1 MGIFTHLRTH
11 SSYSLK
17 DGLLSEDQI
26 IDLAVKN
33 NQPSVAITDLGKM
46 FTSVSFYEKARAK
59 GIKPIVGVDAYIE
72 TDITNSQERSEP
84 TRLLLLAKDENGYK
98 NLMALVSRAHTEN
111 LKKEI
116 PYIKQSWFGE
126 ATKGIIALS
135 GDSLSGDIALDCIT
149 ETEVPYK
156 DRVRAAKSKVEQY
169 KSFFPDGFF
178 LEVQRAER
186 STDDMFVRS
195 MVSLS
200 LQTNVP
206 LVATHPVQFEKRSD
220 FYYHE
225 IRTCLNQNQYVS
237 DIKRNSQ
244 FTRDQ
249 YFKSTEEMEELFKD
263 IPQAINNA
271 NMVAKLC
278 SITIDVGN
286 PMLPKF
292 PTPNNEREEDYLTN
306 KAKAGLEEK
315 LKKIFSDEAERLEK
329 RKEYDDRLNY
339 ELSVINK
346 MGFSGYFLIVA
357 DFIEFAKSNDIAVGP
372 GRGSGAGS
380 LAALAL
386 DIIEVD
392 PIKYDLLFERFLN
405 PERVSMP
412 DFDIDFD
419 TERKTEVMEYV
430 RKKYDSLEGDKVVSL
445 ISAFNMSRPK
455 SAVKDTGKILQ
466 TYNKTIYRLSD
477 YVNGYEFKYG
487 KEDYSLQDV
496 FDNTPELRAEYE
508 NDNDFKK
515 LFDAASRMVNIPKS
529 LSKHPGG
536 LVISKGN
543 LTNYSPLLTSS
554 ENGKAVVVSQFDK
567 DQVERAGL
575 VKFDFLSV
583 RNLDIIYATEKLIN
597 KRPEF
602 RDAENKFSVKDLT
615 LDDKSVYH
623 NFAQGNTIGVFQFE
637 GAGMRKTLKT
647 IKANN
652 FNDLVASVALFRPG
666 PMAYIPD
673 YAKNKENG
681 KYNCIVP
688 EMDEI
693 LKDTHGIMIYQEQ
706 VMQVAQKLGGYTLGK
721 ADNLRKAMGKKMPQE
736 MAKHRSTFTEGC
748 VKNGISN
755 EKANEVFDS
764 MEKFAEYGF
773 NKSHSVAYAIISYRT
788 AYLKTYYPEE
798 YFSCLMNVE
807 KSKINTY
814 IQDLAK
820 NDIEILAPDI
830 NKSQAMFS
838 PDGRKKIRFGL
849 TGVKDVSSDSV
860 KELLRVREEKGEF
873 TSFFDFFKKI
883 DRSKLSEK
891 VITQLIKAGAFDS
904 IDPRRDVLIENID
917 SAMKYAGKLA
927 REKKEKGYILHELF
941 GAKGIHKDAKK
952 LLVSNDNEVIEPEMV
967 APQKTWSEIDYINE
981 EKNALGLCLS
991 RNLFN
996 IYQKKLGG
1004 LEAAVALGDVD
1015 TKPVFQTFLF
1025 AGIVTKKDEKVT
1037 NKDSKPIAFITLDDG
1052 FTSKDIVMYDS
1063 VYKANIDKFVVGE
1076 FVAIEGQVKSPRK
1089 NSDETSNG
1097 ISVNQAFTFD
1107 DIREKL
1113 ISSVHLALKQDR
1125 VEGLIEILR
1134 KHKGEAAVKIYL
1146 PNNENKYTFATL
1158 NEEFNINAGPECMK
1172 ELENY
1177 LGESKVKP
1185 SFKKEITFPKQ
1196 AFANQPYKKPF
1207 DNKFKKKPKKE
1218 EKETYQRP
1226 KP

>member
-1 MGIFTHLRTH
+1 MGNFTHLRTH

-72 TDITNSQERSEP
+72 TDVTLSEERGEP
-84 TRLLLLAKDENGYK
+84 TRLLLLAKNEEGYK
-98 NLMALVSRAHTEN
+98 NLMSLVSRAHTEN

-116 PYIKQSWFGE
+116 PYIKQSWLGE
-126 ATKGIIALS
+126 AAKGIIALS
-135 GDSLSGDIALDCIT
+135 GDAVSGDIALDCLT
-149 ETEVPYK
+149 ETEVSYK
-156 DRVRAAKSKVEQY
+156 DRVRATKSKVEQY
-169 KSFFPDGFF
+169 KTFFPDGFF

-186 STDDMFVRS
+186 DTDDMFVRS

-200 LQTNVP
+200 LATSTP

-220 FYYHE
+220 YFYHE
-225 IRTCLNQNQYVS
+225 VRTCLNQNQYVS
-237 DIKRNSQ
+237 DVKRNTQ

-278 SITIDVGN
+278 SVTIDVGH
-286 PMLPKF
+286 PMLPTF
-292 PTPNNEREEDYLTN
+292 PTPNNEKEDDYLTR

-315 LKKIFSDEAERLEK
+315 LQKIFPDEVERLEK

-339 ELSVINK
+339 ELSIINK

-357 DFIEFAKSNDIAVGP
+357 DFIAFAKSNDIAVGP

-380 LAALAL
+380 LTALAL

-405 PERVSMP
+405 PERISMP

-419 TERKTEVMEYV
+419 TERKAEVMEYV
-430 RKKYDSLEGDKVVSL
+430 REKYDGLEGERAVSL
-445 ISAFNMSRPK
+445 ISTFNMSRPK
-455 SAVKDTGKILQ
+455 SAVKDAGKILQ
-466 TYNKTIYRLSD
+466 INNRTIYRLSD

-487 KEDYSLQDV
+487 KDDYSLQDV

-508 NDNDFKK
+508 SDNDFKK
-515 LFDAASRMVNIPKS
+515 LFDVASKIVNVPKS

-536 LVISKGN
+536 LVISKGD

-554 ENGKAVVVSQFDK
+554 ENGKAVIVSHFDK

-583 RNLDIIYATEKLIN
+583 RNLDIIYATERLIN

-602 RDAENKFSVKDLT
+602 KDAEKKFSVKDLT

-637 GAGMRKTLKT
+637 GAGMRKTLRT

-652 FNDLVASVALFRPG
+652 FNDLVAAVALFRPG
-666 PMAYIPD
+666 PMEYIPD
-673 YAKNKENG
+673 YARNKESG
-681 KYNCIVP
+681 KYTCIVP
-688 EMDEI
+688 QMEEI

-721 ADNLRKAMGKKMPQE
+721 ADNLRKAMGKKMPEE
-736 MAKHRSTFTEGC
+736 MVKHRSTFIEGA

-764 MEKFAEYGF
+764 MEKFAYYGF
-773 NKSHSVAYAIISYRT
+773 NKSHSVAYAVISYRT

-798 YFSCLMNVE
+798 YYSCLMNVE

-820 NDIEILAPDI
+820 NDIEILTPDI
-830 NKSQAMFS
+830 NKSQATFS
-838 PDGRKKIRFGL
+838 PDGRKQIRFGL
-849 TGVKDVSSDSV
+849 TGVKDVSSESV
-860 KELLRVREEKGEF
+860 KEILRVREEKGEF

-904 IDPRRDVLIENID
+904 IDPRRDVLIENVS
-917 SAMKYAGKLA
+917 SAMNYAGKLA
-927 REKKEKGYILHELF
+927 RERKEQGYILHELF
-941 GAKGIHKDAKK
+941 GTKGIHKDAKT
-952 LLVSNDNEVIEPEMV
+952 LLVSHENEVVEPELIEPEKV
-967 APQKTWSEIDYINE
+967 WTEIDYINE

-1004 LEAAVALGDVD
+1004 LEAAVSLGDVD
-1015 TKPVFQTFLF
+1015 TKAHFQSFLF

-1063 VYKANIDKFVVGE
+1063 VYKGNIDKFVVGE
-1076 FVAIEGQVKSPRK
+1076 FVAIEGQVRPPRK
-1089 NSDETSNG
+1089 NSEETSNG

-1107 DIREKL
+1107 DIRSKL
-1113 ISSVHLALKQDR
+1113 ISGVHLALKQDK
-1125 VEGLIEILR
+1125 VDGLIEILR
-1134 KHKGEAAVKIYL
+1134 KHKGETSVRIYL

-1158 NEEFNINAGPECMK
+1158 NENFNITAEPECLK

-1177 LGESKVKP
+1177 LGESKVKLG
-1185 SFKKEITFPKQ
+1185 FKKELTFPKPVL
-1196 AFANQPYKKPF
+1196 AKQPYKKPF
-1207 DNKFKKKPKKE
+1207 DNKYQNKGKKE
-1218 EKETYQRP
+1218 EKGSYQRP